1 MTLLDHTALE
11 EIALGATVLGTG
23 GGGDPTLG
31 KLMAQQAV
39 AKHGPVQLLPLDE
52 VRDDGWIIPTA
63 MMGAPTVLVEKIP
76 SGTEVLDAYRML
88 EQRLQCRAVATVSA
102 EAGGVNSMIPIVVA
116 ATLGVPLVDA
126 DGMGRAFPEIQMV
139 TPTLHGVSATPMTIA
154 DEKGNRVLLET
165 PDNFW
170 TERLARTT
178 TIQMGC
184 SACVALYAMQGAT
197 AKRAL
202 IPGTISLAREIG
214 HTLLVSRTQKRE
226 PIDAI
231 ASFLHGRRL
240 CEGKITDL
248 RRRTER
254 GFARGEVDIAGT
266 GRDTGV
272 AGKLAFQNESLVFWR
287 NGHPEVTV
295 PDLITVVD
303 EQTGLP
309 ITTEGLKYGLRIVVL
324 GFPCHP
330 QWRTPEGLKLVGP
343 RYFGYDVEYVPLKV
357 TSNE

>member
-1 MTLLDHTALE
+1 MTLLDHNALE

-31 KLMAQQAV
+31 KLMAQQAM

-52 VRDDGWIIPTA
+52 VLDDGWIIPTA

-88 EQRLQCRAVATVSA
+88 EQRLQCRAIATVSA

-116 ATLGVPLVDA
+116 ATLKVPLVDA

-139 TPTLHGVSATPMTIA
+139 TPTLHGVSATPMAIA

-184 SACVALYAMQGAT
+184 SACIALYAM
-197 AKRAL
+197 
-202 IPGTISLAREIG
+202 P
-214 HTLLVSRTQKRE
+214 
-226 PIDAI
+226 
-231 ASFLHGRRL
+231 
-240 CEGKITDL
+240 
-248 RRRTER
+248 
-254 GFARGEVDIAGT
+254 
-266 GRDTGV
+266 
-272 AGKLAFQNESLVFWR
+272 GKL
-287 NGHPEVTV
+287 
-295 PDLITVVD
+295 
-303 EQTGLP
+303 
-309 ITTEGLKYGLRIVVL
+309 
-324 GFPCHP
+324 
-330 QWRTPEGLKLVGP
+330 P
-343 RYFGYDVEYVPLKV
+343 RKHW
-357 TSNE
+357 

>member
-1 MTLLDHTALE
+1 MLLLDYNALE
-11 EIALGATVLGTG
+11 EIALGATILGTG

-39 AKHGPVQLLPLDE
+39 AKHGSVQLLPLDE
-52 VRDDGWIIPTA
+52 VSDDGWIIPTA

-76 SGTEVLDAYRML
+76 SGTEVLDAYRLL

-116 ATLGVPLVDA
+116 ATLDVPLVDA

-139 TPTLHGVSATPMTIA
+139 TPTLHGVSATPMAIA
-154 DEKGNRVLLET
+154 DEKGNQVLLEI

-184 SACVALYAMQGAT
+184 SSCVALYAMQGVT
-197 AKRAL
+197 AERAL

-214 HTLLVSRTQKRE
+214 HTLLASRTQKRN

-231 ASFLHGRRL
+231 TSLLHSRRL
-240 CEGKITDL
+240 CEGKITNV

-254 GFARGEVDIAGT
+254 GFARGEVDITGT
-266 GRDTGV
+266 GRDAGV
-272 AGKLAFQNESLVFWR
+272 QGQLAFQNENLIFWR

-295 PDLITVVD
+295 PFD
-303 EQTGLP
+303 
-309 ITTEGLKYGLRIVVL
+309 YGR
-324 GFPCHP
+324 
-330 QWRTPEGLKLVGP
+330 
-343 RYFGYDVEYVPLKV
+343 
-357 TSNE
+357 

>member
-1 MTLLDHTALE
+1 MTLLDHNALG
-11 EIALGATVLGTG
+11 EIAIGATVLGTG

-39 AKHGPVQLLPLDE
+39 ATHGPVQLLPLDE
-52 VRDDGWIIPTA
+52 VADDGWIIPTA

-139 TPTLHGVSATPMTIA
+139 TPTLHGISATPMTIA
-154 DEKGNRVLLET
+154 DEKGNHVLLET

-184 SACVALYAMQGAT
+184 SACVALYAMQGTT

-214 HTLLVSRTQKRE
+214 HALLVSRTQKRD
-226 PIDAI
+226 PIAAI
-231 ASFLHGRRL
+231 TSLLRGRRL
-240 CEGKITDL
+240 CEGKITDV

-266 GRDTGV
+266 GREAGV
-272 AGKLAFQNESLVFWR
+272 VGKLAFQNENLIFWR
-287 NGHPEVTV
+287 DGHPEVTV

-309 ITTEGLKYGLRIVVL
+309 ITTEGLKYGLRVVVL

-343 RYFGYDVEYVPLKV
+343 RYFGYEIEYTPL
-357 TSNE
+357 